1 MDSWAT
7 ELGFRFPQLRETS
20 EKLLV
25 LQLSE
30 RVLDLI
36 RAPLVVRDRLNKLV
50 KPYLICSNADH
61 ITVSQIRSC
70 VWKVA
75 ERLGPPAPDLGRG
88 KWRRTRMSTVTKRRG
103 SRPSSGR
110 GKTHWFTSW
119 TDSELAPRPVWRSQ
133 QGPFSGK
140 GVTLTPDLWNLG
152 PWEPRTLAT

>member
-1 MDSWAT
+1 MVLCHLDSWAT

-75 ERLGPPAPDLGRG
+75 ERLGPPAPDLGYMWWSWKVETHTDVDSDEATWLSTQLWPWKNTLVYKLDRL
-88 KWRRTRMSTVTKRRG
+88 RTGTT
-103 SRPSSGR
+103 
-110 GKTHWFTSW
+110 TS
-119 TDSELAPRPVWRSQ
+119 LA
-133 QGPFSGK
+133 
-140 GVTLTPDLWNLG
+140 
-152 PWEPRTLAT
+152 LATGSI